1 MIMKYFLSFLLLLVV
16 CSVYSQ
22 RELKFEVYSGDY
34 ERINT
39 PVSIEINQFKESEL
53 SSLALFETTGGIK
66 REIPAQID
74 QEYGTRL
81 WFTLKGITQPNITRT
96 FLISTDQTATEFQ
109 NIWIDKDDKTLKIK
123 SGDKNILQYNQAEVY
138 PPENIKEI
146 YKRSAFIHPVWS
158 PDQQVLTRIQPSDHY
173 HHYGIW
179 NPWTRTKFQGRQV
192 DFWNLAE
199 GQGTVRFKG
208 FLSFTEG
215 PVFGGFRAHQE
226 HIDFTSD
233 QDEVVALNEE
243 WDIRVWNID
252 TENKVWLVDFTSIL
266 NCATEDGILFFKYRY
281 GGGIGYRA
289 TELWGKGNSSV
300 LTSEGKTR
308 DEADATRAQWCIV
321 KGETQSEQGNS
332 GILFMSNPQNREH
345 PEPIRMWPSNDHKG
359 KANMF
364 FMFTPI
370 RDNKWELAPG
380 KNYVLR
386 YRLLVFDGELTS
398 AEAEQYW
405 NDFACP
411 PVVKLIK

>member
-1 MIMKYFLSFLLLLVV
+1 MKYIFSFLLLFIV
-16 CSVYSQ
+16 CSGYTQ
-22 RELKFEVYSGDY
+22 QELKFEVHTGNS

-39 PVSIEINQFKESEL
+39 PLSIEINQLKETEL
-53 SSLALFETTGGIK
+53 STLSLFETTGGINS
-66 REIPAQID
+66 EIPFQVD
-74 QEYGTRL
+74 QEYKTLL
-81 WFTLKGITQPNITRT
+81 WFTLSGTTSPNTTRT
-96 FLISTDQTATEFQ
+96 FLISTKQGAKEFQ
-109 NIWIDKDDKTLKIK
+109 QLQIEKDDKILRIRL
-123 SGDKNILQYNQAEVY
+123 GDKNILQYNQAEVF
-138 PPENIKEI
+138 PPHDVDPI

-179 NPWTRTKFQGRQV
+179 NPWTRTKFQERQV

-199 GQGTVRFKG
+199 GQGTVRFNG

-215 PVFGGFRAHQE
+215 PVFAGFRAHQE
-226 HIDFTSD
+226 HIDFTSE

-243 WDIRVWNID
+243 WDIRVWNMA
-252 TENKVWLVDFTSIL
+252 TEKKVWLVDFTSIL

-289 TELWGKGNSSV
+289 TELWGKDNSMV

-308 DEADATRAQWCIV
+308 DGADATKARWCII
-321 KGETQSEQGNS
+321 KGETQSKEGNS

-345 PEPIRMWPSNDHKG
+345 PEPMRMWPSNDHKG

-370 RDNKWELAPG
+370 RDNKWELEPG
-380 KNYVLR
+380 KNYALK
-386 YRLLVFDGELTS
+386 YRLLVFDGELTPQ
-398 AEAEQYW
+398 EAEQYW
-405 NDFACP
+405 NDFANP
-411 PVVKLIK
+411 PEVKWIN